1 MIELKRIL
9 APVDDTPFDEICS
22 FETANYIGIFV
33 DNFPDDW
40 QPGFVILPKGDS
52 EFSLDFVKF
61 VSNLERLDDI
71 ANLERLDDIVFE
83 KTAEHINGVSTSRC
97 LEIKINEDY

>member
-22 FETANYIGIFV
+22 FETANYIGVFV

-61 VSNLERLDDI
+61 VSNLERLD
-71 ANLERLDDIVFE
+71 EIVFE
-83 KTAEHINGVSTSRC
+83 KTAEHINGISTSRC